1 MNLKNQRQNIIIL
14 YHSDIENQAKQL
26 QRKLIVYG
34 QTKWF
39 VNKYDETINYS
50 SNNYENRL
58 NSLMRSTV
66 LICILTEEF
75 FQSEALKKELY
86 IVEKTQKQK
95 KIVLI
100 YYEKVGYN
108 EQYYEKYDLMSNST
122 FIIDGLTLDENDNE
136 ENLKV
141 LINFIRK
148 QQSNNQKEETNLKQL
163 LNERYYFNQIF
174 KDNSSPSQSKRPL
187 TGLLKN
193 AIGPT
198 PSTFKKHFE
207 LIQKKYENLLELYS
221 MSYNFDL
228 NMFTLEFVNTQN
240 VLIKFEQIE
249 NEIDVL
255 LKNDELNLGYSI
267 GSIRLPN
274 TNSLNLMSLLMNF
287 YYFKQFII
295 KNLIDTELLV
305 TNQIVYKEQFL
316 ERNKNLKHLLE
327 ERSAI
332 FDKQIEL
339 IKKQIHMYDT
349 ELIDSISGKL
359 RELEMDLKKEQVL
372 NFYTDIAE
380 AEKLIESKEATYNS
394 EVTVKE
400 RLCKCFRSERA
411 ITLEE
416 KLENLKIHKGNI
428 IAAVEKNHSK
438 LQKYFILK
446 NVNDFVEKSKREL
459 DDFEEE
465 KYITDDYLKKLDHVE
480 YGK

>member
-1 MNLKNQRQNIIIL
+1 M
-14 YHSDIENQAKQL
+14 
-26 QRKLIVYG
+26 
-34 QTKWF
+34 
-39 VNKYDETINYS
+39 
-50 SNNYENRL
+50 
-58 NSLMRSTV
+58 
-66 LICILTEEF
+66 
-75 FQSEALKKELY
+75 
-86 IVEKTQKQK
+86 
-95 KIVLI
+95 
-100 YYEKVGYN
+100 
-108 EQYYEKYDLMSNST
+108 
-122 FIIDGLTLDENDNE
+122 
-136 ENLKV
+136 
-141 LINFIRK
+141 
-148 QQSNNQKEETNLKQL
+148 
-163 LNERYYFNQIF
+163 
-174 KDNSSPSQSKRPL
+174 
-187 TGLLKN
+187 
-193 AIGPT
+193 
-198 PSTFKKHFE
+198 
-207 LIQKKYENLLELYS
+207 
-221 MSYNFDL
+221 
-228 NMFTLEFVNTQN
+228 
-240 VLIKFEQIE
+240 
-249 NEIDVL
+249 
-255 LKNDELNLGYSI
+255 
-267 GSIRLPN
+267 
-274 TNSLNLMSLLMNF
+274 
-287 YYFKQFII
+287 
-295 KNLIDTELLV
+295 
-305 TNQIVYKEQFL
+305 
-316 ERNKNLKHLLE
+316 E